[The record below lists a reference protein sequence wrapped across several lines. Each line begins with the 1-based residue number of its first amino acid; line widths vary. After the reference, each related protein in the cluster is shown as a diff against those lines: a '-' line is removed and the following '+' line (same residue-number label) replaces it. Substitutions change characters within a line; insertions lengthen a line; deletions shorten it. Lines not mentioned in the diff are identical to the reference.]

1 MVRDRIHRVKSWLED
16 RQKQYFSERAEKVEP
31 TASVAK
37 NTSSTTKMK
46 LPKTDL
52 RKFSATLWIGLNS
65 GTFSG

>member
-1 MVRDRIHRVKSWLED
+1 MVRERIHRVKSWLED

-37 NTSSTTKMK
+37 NTSTKMK